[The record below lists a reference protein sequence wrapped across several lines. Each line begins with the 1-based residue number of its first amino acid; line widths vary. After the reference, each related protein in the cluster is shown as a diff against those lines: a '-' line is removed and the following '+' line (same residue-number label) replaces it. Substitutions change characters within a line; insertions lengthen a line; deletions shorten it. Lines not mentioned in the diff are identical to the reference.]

1 MADRDDPRPRGTV
14 TTTQMGGG
22 ATWTSAFYTQPDD
35 CGRTLRLTVSS
46 RSGPSQTFVVR
57 VKR

>member
-1 MADRDDPRPRGTV
+1 VTIRGPRGAV
-14 TTTQMGGG
+14 TTMQMGGG
-22 ATWTSAFYTQPDD
+22 ATSTPAYYTQPDD
-35 CGRTLRLTVSS
+35 RGRTLRLTVSS